1 MQRTARVDSRKSV
14 VKKRTKSGGQVR
26 KSSMSKHEKRS
37 YKPYRG
43 QGR

>member
-1 MQRTARVDSRKSV
+1 MQRTARVDSRGKV

-26 KSSMSKHEKRS
+26 RSSMSKHEKRS
-37 YKPYRG
+37 YKAYRG